1 MGEFDFRQAERT
13 HRPNDLSETTKMK
26 STVMTTALGLVVGLT
41 FWLTASAQSP
51 QPSAPSKATPAVA
64 APERAEADGEVTPAS
79 AEVQVAEDV
88 TAAPLEKLAW
98 MVGEWVDKDETSK
111 VETSVAWT
119 KNRKFLRRM
128 FQVTPRE
135 GEPHSGLQ
143 IIGWD
148 AAEKSV
154 RSWTYDADGG
164 FGEEQWRESGDRWII
179 RGKYTL
185 PDGER
190 ATATNIMKR
199 LDDDRFT
206 FRSVNRT
213 IGGALQPDIDE
224 VTVGRKSEEG
234 DVTPPAETPAAPAA
248 TEPATPAPTPAA
260 ESPQEEKKP

>member
-1 MGEFDFRQAERT
+1 
-13 HRPNDLSETTKMK
+13 MK
-26 STVMTTALGLVVGLT
+26 SKVMTTALGLVVGLT

-51 QPSAPSKATPAVA
+51 QPPTPSKTSPAVIV
-64 APERAEADGEVTPAS
+64 PQRPEADVEVTAAS
-79 AEVQVAEDV
+79 AEVHVAEDV
-88 TAAPLEKLAW
+88 TPSPLEKLAW
-98 MVGEWVDKDETSK
+98 MAGEWVDEDETST

-128 FQVTPRE
+128 FRVTPRD

-148 AAEKSV
+148 PAAKAV

-179 RGKYTL
+179 RSKYTL
-185 PDGER
+185 PDGEL

-213 IGGALQPDIDE
+213 IGGAFQPDIEE
-224 VTVGRKSEEG
+224 VTVVRKSGEG
-234 DVTPPAETPAAPAA
+234 VAAPPVETPAAAA
-248 TEPATPAPTPAA
+248 TTEPAQTAPKPPT
-260 ESPQEEKKP
+260 ESPEQEKKP

>member
-1 MGEFDFRQAERT
+1 
-13 HRPNDLSETTKMK
+13 MK
-26 STVMTTALGLVVGLT
+26 STVLTTALGLAVGLT
-41 FWLTASAQSP
+41 YWLDAAAQSP
-51 QPSAPSKATPAVA
+51 QTPPAPSKATPAVA
-64 APERAEADGEVTPAS
+64 VPQPPEADGEVAPAS
-79 AEVQVAEDV
+79 AEVQVAEEV
-88 TAAPLEKLAW
+88 TASPLDKLAW
-98 MVGEWVDKDETSK
+98 MVGEWVDEDEASK

-128 FQVTPRE
+128 FRVTPRE

-148 AAEKSV
+148 PAAKAV

-179 RGKYTL
+179 RSKYTL

-213 IGGALQPDIDE
+213 IGGAFQPDIDE
-224 VTVGRKSEEG
+224 VTVVRKSDEG
-234 DVTPPAETPAAPAA
+234 DETPPAETPAAAPAS
-248 TEPATPAPTPAA
+248 TEPVKPAPAP
-260 ESPQEEKKP
+260 ESPEQEKKP

>member
-1 MGEFDFRQAERT
+1 
-13 HRPNDLSETTKMK
+13 MK
-26 STVMTTALGLVVGLT
+26 STVMTTALGLVLGLT
-41 FWLTASAQSP
+41 FWLSASAQSP
-51 QPSAPSKATPAVA
+51 QPPAPSKALPVVA
-64 APERAEADGEVTPAS
+64 APERTEADGEVAPAS

-98 MVGEWVDKDETSK
+98 MVGEWVDEDETSK

-179 RGKYTL
+179 RSKYTL
-185 PDGER
+185 ADGEK

-213 IGGALQPDIDE
+213 IAGALQPDIDE
-224 VTVGRKSEEG
+224 VMVVRKSEEG
-234 DVTPPAETPAAPAA
+234 DAPMPAETPAAPETA
-248 TEPATPAPTPAA
+248 EPAKPAPPPAPA
-260 ESPQEEKKP
+260 PASESPQQEKKS

>member
-1 MGEFDFRQAERT
+1 
-13 HRPNDLSETTKMK
+13 MK
-26 STVMTTALGLVVGLT
+26 STVMTTALTLVVGLT

-51 QPSAPSKATPAVA
+51 QPQAPSKATPAA
-64 APERAEADGEVTPAS
+64 AELERTKADGEVAPAS

-88 TAAPLEKLAW
+88 SAAPLEKLSW
-98 MVGEWVDKDETSK
+98 MVGEWVDEDEASK

-128 FQVTPRE
+128 FRVTPRE

-148 AAEKSV
+148 PAEKSL

-179 RGKYTL
+179 RSKYTL

-213 IGGALQPDIDE
+213 IGGAFQPDIDE
-224 VTVGRKSEEG
+224 VTVVRKSDGG
-234 DVTPPAETPAAPAA
+234 DETPPAETPAAAPAS
-248 TEPATPAPTPAA
+248 TEPGKPAPAP
-260 ESPQEEKKP
+260 ESPEQEKKP